1 MDLSFL
7 RRAEQRFASRTAAHP
22 DFGMLSA
29 MLRAQGQASAA
40 ARAQAETS
48 PAARA
53 QALPFIVV
61 EPSEVANPIAEI
73 VCAGPYWQAA
83 VTALGGSFNPAV
95 ARQRAVN

>member
-29 MLRAQGQASAA
+29 MLRAQ
-40 ARAQAETS
+40 AEAS

-53 QALPFIVV
+53 QALPFVVV
-61 EPSEVANPIAEI
+61 EPREVAEPIAEI
-73 VCAGPYWQAA
+73 ICAGPHWQAA
-83 VTALGGSFNPAV
+83 VVALGGSFNPAF
-95 ARQRAVN
+95 ARQWAVN

>member
-29 MLRAQGQASAA
+29 K
-40 ARAQAETS
+40 AETS

>member
-1 MDLSFL
+1 MDFSFL

-29 MLRAQGQASAA
+29 MLRAQ
-40 ARAQAETS
+40 AEAT

-53 QALPFIVV
+53 QASAGQPR
-61 EPSEVANPIAEI
+61 EVADPLAEI
-73 VCAGPYWQAA
+73 LSAGPCWRSA
-83 VTALGGSFNPAV
+83 VAALGGSFNPAF

>member
-7 RRAEQRFASRTAAHP
+7 RRAQQRFASRTAAHP

-29 MLRAQGQASAA
+29 ALRAQAA
-40 ARAQAETS
+40 KT

-53 QALPFIVV
+53 QAFAAQ
-61 EPSEVANPIAEI
+61 PSEVADPIAEI
-73 VCAGPYWQAA
+73 LSAGPCWRAA
-83 VTALGGSFNPAV
+83 VAALGGSFHPAP